1 MAQKKLRKPAL
12 KKSPLVQASSQIVS
26 IAKRNEDIRF
36 YIHVAIKNIDHQRI
50 LVLHVYHREQLIKD
64 DTSPKFRVFLTKTDY
79 ISQYYIDGKP
89 KWLKGRMETMMD
101 YYSARTMT
109 CNDASE
115 DAIRSFLGNDDCS
128 AWRLIQRH
136 QEQIMYQRLLA
147 RYKKLEK
154 QIDRKMQQI
163 KPLPK
168 DFTQWVDKV
177 ALTESR
183 YIYYQYKKRKQMDGY
198 CTQCE
203 QPVKVSSVKHRSMG
217 YCPHCGT
224 KVLFLAESRARHITD
239 HAEVAYF
246 QKTPNG
252 FVVRYFSVTKSYGED
267 YRNPKLRLF
276 EIKRD
281 FYEGEAVDFYE
292 WRYFKNSGK
301 VRWSDGC
308 ICYKREYDTVYT
320 KNLKK
325 VLAHTPYQYSALPEY
340 LTNAGEQHII
350 PHYYLRQYLRN
361 PFLENLVKMRMYQL
375 AYELVH
381 TDDYFHSINKNGS
394 NMKEI
399 LQVAKQDISLV
410 QKLDM
415 SMKQLR
421 VYRRILATG
430 MRMDEASFLWFYDTY
445 WNTDAIYSVLR
456 YTTLHKTERY
466 CMQFVEK
473 NVSYRNVLLQ
483 WKDYISFCE
492 ELGYDLKNTFV
503 LFPKNLWEAHDEAS
517 AEVLRKR
524 EEERKEQ
531 IQREEQMAKALLQE
545 YQEVYPWSDDGYA
558 VIVPKDLFSIKE
570 EGHALRHC
578 VGTYT
583 SRVAN
588 GKSIILFI
596 RDVRKMDKA
605 YFTMEVQN
613 GEIIQC
619 RGYQNQNMT
628 ETVAA
633 FVNKYQNQV
642 LKRLMLKQAV

>member
-1 MAQKKLRKPAL
+1 MYNEGGEIMAQKK
-12 KKSPLVQASSQIVS
+12 
-26 IAKRNEDIRF
+26 
-36 YIHVAIKNIDHQRI
+36 
-50 LVLHVYHREQLIKD
+50 
-64 DTSPKFRVFLTKTDY
+64 
-79 ISQYYIDGKP
+79 
-89 KWLKGRMETMMD
+89 
-101 YYSARTMT
+101 
-109 CNDASE
+109 
-115 DAIRSFLGNDDCS
+115 
-128 AWRLIQRH
+128 
-136 QEQIMYQRLLA
+136 
-147 RYKKLEK
+147 
-154 QIDRKMQQI
+154 QI

-177 ALTESR
+177 ALTESK

-203 QPVKVSSVKHRSMG
+203 QPVKVSDVKHRSTG
-217 YCPHCGT
+217 YCPHCDT
-224 KVLFLAESRARHITD
+224 KVLFLAGSRARHITD
-239 HAEVAYF
+239 HAEVACF
-246 QKTPNG
+246 QKTPSG

-267 YRNPKLRLF
+267 YRNPELRLF

-350 PHYYLRQYLRN
+350 PQYYLRQYLRN

-430 MRMDEASFLWFYDTY
+430 MRMDEASFLRFYNTY

-545 YQEVYPWSDDGYA
+545 YQEVYPWSDDEYA

-628 ETVAA
+628 EKVAA

-642 LKRLMLKQAV
+642 LKRLLLKQAV

>member
-1 MAQKKLRKPAL
+1 
-12 KKSPLVQASSQIVS
+12 
-26 IAKRNEDIRF
+26 
-36 YIHVAIKNIDHQRI
+36 
-50 LVLHVYHREQLIKD
+50 
-64 DTSPKFRVFLTKTDY
+64 
-79 ISQYYIDGKP
+79 
-89 KWLKGRMETMMD
+89 
-101 YYSARTMT
+101 
-109 CNDASE
+109 
-115 DAIRSFLGNDDCS
+115 
-128 AWRLIQRH
+128 
-136 QEQIMYQRLLA
+136 MYQRLLA

-239 HAEVAYF
+239 HAEVACF
-246 QKTPNG
+246 QKTPSG

-267 YRNPKLRLF
+267 YRNPELRLF

-381 TDDYFHSINKNGS
+381 TGDYFHSINKNGS
-394 NMKEI
+394 SMKEI

-430 MRMDEASFLWFYDTY
+430 MRMDEASFLRFYNTY
-445 WNTDAIYSVLR
+445 WNTDAIYSVL
-456 YTTLHKTERY
+456 
-466 CMQFVEK
+466 
-473 NVSYRNVLLQ
+473 
-483 WKDYISFCE
+483 
-492 ELGYDLKNTFV
+492 
-503 LFPKNLWEAHDEAS
+503 
-517 AEVLRKR
+517 
-524 EEERKEQ
+524 
-531 IQREEQMAKALLQE
+531 
-545 YQEVYPWSDDGYA
+545 
-558 VIVPKDLFSIKE
+558 
-570 EGHALRHC
+570 
-578 VGTYT
+578 
-583 SRVAN
+583 
-588 GKSIILFI
+588 
-596 RDVRKMDKA
+596 
-605 YFTMEVQN
+605 
-613 GEIIQC
+613 
-619 RGYQNQNMT
+619 
-628 ETVAA
+628 
-633 FVNKYQNQV
+633 
-642 LKRLMLKQAV
+642 